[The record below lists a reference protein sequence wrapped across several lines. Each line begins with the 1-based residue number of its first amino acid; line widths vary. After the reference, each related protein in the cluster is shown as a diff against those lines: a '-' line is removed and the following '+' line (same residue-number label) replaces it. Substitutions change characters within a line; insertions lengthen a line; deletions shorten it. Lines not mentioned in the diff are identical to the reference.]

1 MRLARSWCCLASVAA
16 ISAYRP
22 TRSLPATSLP
32 ATVRQR
38 GALVTLCK
46 GGDAQAW
53 PPPSVW
59 LQQAGAMWVAAA
71 LLGPVCDGR
80 HSAHDVLHYASD
92 SIAGPPL
99 LLQMGGQVV
108 LETCW
113 WVPVAFG
120 GAGVVLGAAHPALD
134 RWWGGGAR
142 PPPGWP
148 SVLLSIGCF
157 VACYDLSGA
166 LAQAAAESG
175 AAGHLG
181 SVDLPLLVCAAAWS
195 GCPLGS
201 ALARLL
207 HLLGAHLAAL
217 GSSALPGRGRPTGRP
232 ATASAARASRL
243 QSRRSPRR

>member
-1 MRLARSWCCLASVAA
+1 
-16 ISAYRP
+16 
-22 TRSLPATSLP
+22 
-32 ATVRQR
+32 
-38 GALVTLCK
+38 
-46 GGDAQAW
+46 
-53 PPPSVW
+53 
-59 LQQAGAMWVAAA
+59 MWVAAA

-166 LAQAAAESG
+166 LAQAAATPTPTPAPTPTPNPSPSPSPSPNPKLSGALAQAAAESG
-175 AAGHLG
+175 AEGHLG
-181 SVDLPLLVCAAAWS
+181 SVDLPLVVCAAA
-195 GCPLGS
+195 
-201 ALARLL
+201 
-207 HLLGAHLAAL
+207 
-217 GSSALPGRGRPTGRP
+217 
-232 ATASAARASRL
+232 AS
-243 QSRRSPRR
+243 